1 MTDIEKAVSCLPGH
15 TLALCKNGEV
25 ILSDKRG
32 VAPMADFLQEGCVLE
47 GWSAADRIVGR
58 AAAMLFI
65 KAGVCAVHAQTL
77 SVGGKELLEKHG
89 VIVSW
94 GQLTQQI
101 INRDKTGPCPMEAA
115 VAGLEVEAG
124 CRAIFNTLAKM
135 RAHRG

>member
-58 AAAMLFI
+58 AAAMLFSLL
-65 KAGVCAVHAQTL
+65 GVSAVYGAVM
-77 SVGGKELLEKHG
+77 SEGGRDYLESRGIRAEYG
-89 VIVSW
+89 VLVP
-94 GQLTQQI
+94 QI
-101 INRDKTGPCPMEAA
+101 INRAGNGVCPKRYSRFSTVYTFEPESLTGAHG
-115 VAGLEVEAG
+115 VG
-124 CRAIFNTLAKM
+124 TL
-135 RAHRG
+135 

>member
-1 MTDIEKAVSCLPGH
+1 MKAG
-15 TLALCKNGEV
+15 
-25 ILSDKRG
+25 
-32 VAPMADFLQEGCVLE
+32 
-47 GWSAADRIVGR
+47 SAADRIVGR

-65 KAGVCAVHAQTL
+65 KAGICAVHAQTL
-77 SVGGKELLEKHG
+77 STGGKELLEKHG
-89 VIVSW
+89 VSVSW
-94 GQLTQQI
+94 GQLTQRI